1 VKTKGRLYVAL
12 IVAVLLSLMTVPVL
26 AEEGIT
32 MWVSRVRLA
41 WNGRSSSGTDS
52 VVGMVHV
59 RDANLAAVEGAEVT
73 AVWTLPDSTTITE
86 TATSAFQGIATF
98 STWAGSGT
106 YTLCVVDMTK
116 EGWEY
121 QEELNLETCGELI
134 VKWPFDPA
142 SLR

>member
-1 VKTKGRLYVAL
+1 MKTKRRLYV
-12 IVAVLLSLMTVPVL
+12 VVVVTVLLSLMTVPVL
-26 AEEGIT
+26 AEEGIA

-52 VVGMVHV
+52 VVGMVHL
-59 RDANLAAVEGAEVT
+59 RDANLAAVEGADVT
-73 AVWTLPDSTTITE
+73 AVWTLPNSTIITE
-86 TATSAFQGIATF
+86 TATSAFQGIAEF

-106 YTLCVVDMTK
+106 YTLCVVDVTK

-121 QEELNLETCGELI
+121 QEDLNLETCGELV